1 MLLKDRPSLCNKGV
15 SDMNIAQG
23 LAHARKVFGTHEA
36 VTCGEI
42 HYTWNDFDQRT
53 DALARGLA
61 ALDVQRGDR
70 VAVLML
76 NCHRYLELYYACAR
90 MGAVIV
96 PLNIRLARPEIV
108 FILNDS
114 ESKVLV
120 VDKTFAGHITG
131 RDTTPTVSH
140 IVYIGDETP
149 LGMIHYD
156 DVVSKGATMQESV
169 DQEMDDNDL
178 SGLFYT
184 GGTTGRAKGVMLSHK
199 NVMSNATNITIAA
212 GYSQRDVYLHAAP
225 MFHLADIASTFSVTM
240 LGARHVFNPLFN
252 PVQVL
257 EAIQREKVT
266 ATLLVPTMINVVLN
280 HPNVDN
286 YDVSSLRRII
296 YGASPMP
303 VELLK
308 QGIRK
313 WGQIF
318 AQGYGMTE
326 TAPVLTLLEPW
337 DHIIEGTPEQMRRL
351 SSCGK
356 EVLGTEVRVVN
367 AQEEDVQ
374 PGEIGEII
382 ARGPNVMMGYWHM
395 PEATAA
401 AIVDG
406 WMHTGDLATVDEEN
420 YIYIVDRAKDM
431 IISGG
436 ENIYSVEVENAL
448 YTHPA
453 VLEVAV
459 IGIPDEQWGEAVHAI
474 VVCKP
479 GMSVSDEALI
489 AHARTL
495 IAGYKVPR
503 SIEFM
508 PEALPKSGAGK
519 ILKRDLREKYWAGKS
534 RNVN

>member
-1 MLLKDRPSLCNKGV
+1 
-15 SDMNIAQG
+15 MNIAQG
-23 LAHARKVFGTHEA
+23 LAHSKKNSGTRQA
-36 VTCGEI
+36 VVCGETR
-42 HYTWNDFDQRT
+42 YTWEEFDQRT

-61 ALDVQRGDR
+61 SIGVVRGDR

-96 PLNIRLARPEIV
+96 PLNIRLARLEIV

-120 VDKTFAGHITG
+120 VDKTFAAHATG
-131 RDTTPTVSH
+131 RDTFPTVEG
-140 IVYIGDETP
+140 IVYCGNETP
-149 LGMIHYD
+149 EGMINYD
-156 DVVSKGATMQESV
+156 DVISKGSHMQENV
-169 DQEMDDNDL
+169 DQEMEDDDL
-178 SGLFYT
+178 AGLFYT

-199 NVMSNATNITIAA
+199 NVMSNAINTIIALSFM
-212 GYSQRDVYLHAAP
+212 SQDRWLHAAP
-225 MFHLADIASTFSVTM
+225 MFHLADLGATFGLSM
-240 LGARHVFNPLFN
+240 LGACHVFIPMFQ
-252 PVQVL
+252 PEQVL
-257 EAIQREKVT
+257 QVIQNEKVT
-266 ATLLVPTMINVVLN
+266 VTVLVPTMVNSVLN
-280 HPNVDN
+280 HPDVDN
-286 YDVSSLRRII
+286 YDLSSLRRLV

-308 QGIRK
+308 QGLQK

-318 AQGYGMTE
+318 MQGYGMTE
-326 TAPVLTLLEPW
+326 TSPLLTVLDSA
-337 DHIIEGTPEQMRRL
+337 DHILDGTPEQVRRL

-356 EVLGTEVRVVN
+356 EILGVEVRVVN
-367 AQEEDVQ
+367 IEGEDIH

-382 ARGPNVMMGYWHM
+382 ASGPNVMMGYWRM
-395 PEATAA
+395 PEATSA
-401 AIVDG
+401 AIVEG
-406 WMHTGDLATVDEEN
+406 WMHTGDLATIDEEN

-436 ENIYSVEVENAL
+436 ENVYSVEVENAL

-459 IGIPDEQWGEAVHAI
+459 IGIPDETWGEVVHAV

-479 GMSVSDEALI
+479 GMQVTGDELI
-489 AHARTL
+489 EHSRSQ

-503 SIEFM
+503 SVEFSQD
-508 PEALPKSGAGK
+508 ALPKSGAGK
-519 ILKRDLREKYWAGKS
+519 ILKRDLRDKYWEGKS

>member
-1 MLLKDRPSLCNKGV
+1 
-15 SDMNIAQG
+15 MNIAQG
-23 LAHARKVFGTHEA
+23 LAHAKKIAGTRQA
-36 VTCGEI
+36 VACGGTR
-42 HYTWNDFDQRT
+42 YTWEEFDQRT

-61 ALDVQRGDR
+61 ALGVVRGDR

-90 MGAVIV
+90 MGAAIV

-108 FILNDS
+108 YILNDS
-114 ESKVLV
+114 ESKALV
-120 VDKTFAGHITG
+120 VDKTFAPYATG
-131 RDTTPTVSH
+131 RDTFPTVES
-140 IVYIGDETP
+140 IVYCGDATP
-149 LGMIHYD
+149 EGMINYD
-156 DVVSKGATMQESV
+156 DVVSKGSHMLESV
-169 DQEMDDNDL
+169 DQAMEDDEL
-178 SGLFYT
+178 AGLFYT

-199 NVMSNATNITIAA
+199 NVMSNAIHALI
-212 GYSQRDVYLHAAP
+212 SVSFSDQDKWLHAAP
-225 MFHLADIASTFSVTM
+225 MFHLADVGAIFGLTM
-240 LGARHVFNPLFN
+240 LGACHVFIPMFN
-252 PVQVL
+252 AEHVL
-257 EAIQREKVT
+257 QAIQNDKVT
-266 ATLLVPTMINVVLN
+266 STVLVPTMFNAVLN
-280 HPNVDN
+280 HPDVDN
-286 YDVSSLRRII
+286 YELSSLRRLV

-308 QGIRK
+308 QGLQK

-326 TAPVLTLLEPW
+326 TSPLLTVLDPA
-337 DHIIEGTPEQMRRL
+337 DHILDGTPEQVRRL

-356 EVLGTEVRVVN
+356 EVLGVEVRVVN
-367 AQEEDVQ
+367 IEGEDVH

-382 ARGPNVMMGYWHM
+382 ARGPNVMLGYWRM
-395 PEATAA
+395 PEATDA

-406 WMHTGDLATVDEEN
+406 WMHTGDLATIDEEN

-459 IGIPDEQWGEAVHAI
+459 IGIPDDVWGEAVHAV

-479 GMSVSDEALI
+479 GMQATGDELI

-495 IAGYKVPR
+495 IAGFKVPR
-503 SIEFM
+503 SVEFSQD
-508 PEALPKSGAGK
+508 ALPKSGAGK
-519 ILKRDLREKYWAGKS
+519 ILKRDLRDRYWTGKS

>member
-1 MLLKDRPSLCNKGV
+1 
-15 SDMNIAQG
+15 MNIAQG
-23 LAHARKVFGTHEA
+23 LAHARKISGTHQA
-36 VTCGEI
+36 VVCGETR
-42 HYTWNDFDQRT
+42 YTWDDFDQRT

-61 ALDVQRGDR
+61 NLGVQRGDR

-90 MGAVIV
+90 MGAIIV

-114 ESKVLV
+114 ESKALV
-120 VDKTFAGHITG
+120 VDKTFAPFATG
-131 RDTTPTVSH
+131 RDTFSTVESVVFSGDGTPES
-140 IVYIGDETP
+140 
-149 LGMIHYD
+149 MINYE
-156 DVVSKGATMQESV
+156 DVVGKGSHMQESV
-169 DQEMDDNDL
+169 DQEMEDDEL
-178 SGLFYT
+178 AGLFYT

-199 NVMSNATNITIAA
+199 NIMSNAINVIVAVNFTR
-212 GYSQRDVYLHAAP
+212 QDKWLHAAP
-225 MFHLADIASTFSVTM
+225 MFHLADVGAIFGLTT
-240 LGARHVFNPLFN
+240 LGACHVFIPMFN
-252 PVQVL
+252 PVHVL
-257 EAIQREKVT
+257 QAMQNEKVT
-266 ATLLVPTMINVVLN
+266 TTVLVPTMINAVLN
-280 HPNVDN
+280 HPEVDN
-286 YDVSSLRRII
+286 YDLSSMHRLV

-308 QGIRK
+308 QGLQK

-318 AQGYGMTE
+318 IQGYGMTE
-326 TAPVLTLLEPW
+326 TSPLLTALDTE
-337 DHIIEGTPEQMRRL
+337 DHILEGTPEQVRRL

-356 EVLGTEVRVVN
+356 EVLGVEVRVVN
-367 AQEEDVQ
+367 AEGEDVH

-382 ARGPNVMMGYWHM
+382 ARGPNVMLGYWRM

-406 WMHTGDLATVDEEN
+406 WMYTGDLATVDEEN

-431 IISGG
+431 IVSGG
-436 ENIYSVEVENAL
+436 ENVYSVEVENAL

-459 IGIPDEQWGEAVHAI
+459 IGIPHEIWGEAVHAV

-479 GMSVSDEALI
+479 GMNVTGDELI
-489 AHARTL
+489 AHARTQ

-503 SIEFM
+503 SVEFSQD
-508 PEALPKSGAGK
+508 ALPKSGAGK
-519 ILKRDLREKYWAGKS
+519 ILKRDLRDKYWAGRS

>member
-1 MLLKDRPSLCNKGV
+1 
-15 SDMNIAQG
+15 MNIAQG
-23 LAHARKVFGTHEA
+23 LAHAKRVFGNREA
-36 VTCGEI
+36 ITCGETR
-42 HYTWNDFDQRT
+42 HTWNDFERRT
-53 DALARGLA
+53 DHLARGLTS
-61 ALDVQRGDR
+61 LGIQRGDR

-114 ESKVLV
+114 ESQALI
-120 VDKTFAGHITG
+120 VDKTFAPYSVG
-131 RDTTPTVSH
+131 RDTFPSVQH
-140 IVYIGDETP
+140 IIYCGDETP
-149 LGMIHYD
+149 EGMENYEQLLARGSQRPESADQMMED
-156 DVVSKGATMQESV
+156 D
-169 DQEMDDNDL
+169 DL
-178 SGLFYT
+178 SGLYYT

-199 NVMSNATNITIAA
+199 NVMSNAMNVIMATSYTD
-212 GYSQRDVYLHAAP
+212 RDVYLHSAP
-225 MFHLADIASTFSVTM
+225 MFHLADIGSAFAITM
-240 LGARHVFNPLFN
+240 VGARHVFIPMFHPLH
-252 PVQVL
+252 VL
-257 EAIQREKVT
+257 RTIQAEKVT
-266 ATLLVPTMINVVLN
+266 IALLVPTMVNMVLN
-280 HPNVDN
+280 HPDVDN
-286 YDVSSLRRII
+286 YDVSSLRRLT

-308 QGIRK
+308 QGLQK

-326 TAPVLTLLEPW
+326 TAPLLTGLDTY
-337 DHIIEGTPEQMRRL
+337 DHIVDGTPEQVRRL
-351 SSCGK
+351 ASCGK
-356 EVLGTEVRVVN
+356 EALGVEVRVVN
-367 AQEEDVQ
+367 AQGEDVR

-382 ARGPNVMMGYWHM
+382 ARGPNIMMGYWRM
-395 PEATAA
+395 PEATAD

-420 YIYIVDRAKDM
+420 YIFIIDRAKDM

-436 ENIYSVEVENAL
+436 ENVYSVEVENAL

-453 VLEVAV
+453 VLEAAV
-459 IGIPDEQWGEAVHAI
+459 IGIPAENWGESVHAV

-479 GMSVSDEALI
+479 GMSVTDEELI

-503 SIEFM
+503 SVEFLDE
-508 PEALPKSGAGK
+508 PLPKSGAGK
-519 ILKRDLREKYWAGKS
+519 ILKRELREKYWADKN
-534 RNVN
+534 RQVN

>member
-1 MLLKDRPSLCNKGV
+1 
-15 SDMNIAQG
+15 MNIAEG
-23 LAHARKVFGTHEA
+23 LAHAKKVFGTRQA
-36 VTCGEI
+36 VVCGKTR
-42 HYTWNDFDQRT
+42 YTWNDFDQRT

-61 ALDVQRGDR
+61 ALGVERGDR

-114 ESKVLV
+114 ESEVLI
-120 VDKTFAGHITG
+120 VDKTFAPHATG
-131 RDTTPTVSH
+131 RDTFPSVTNVL
-140 IVYIGDETP
+140 YNGDETP
-149 LGMIHYD
+149 QGMINYE
-156 DVVSKGATMQESV
+156 DVVSKGTQMQESV
-169 DQEMDDNDL
+169 DQAMEDDDL
-178 SGLFYT
+178 YGLFYT

-199 NVMSNATNITIAA
+199 NIASNAINVIIAA
-212 GYSQRDVYLHAAP
+212 NYTDRDVYLHTAP
-225 MFHLADIASTFSVTM
+225 MFHLADTGSTFALTM
-240 LGARHVFNPLFN
+240 LGARHVFNSMFN

-257 EAIQREKVT
+257 ETIPAEKITVI
-266 ATLLVPTMINVVLN
+266 LLVPTMINAVLN
-280 HPNVDN
+280 HPDVDKYN
-286 YDVSSLRRII
+286 LSSIRRIT

-308 QGIRK
+308 KGLQK

-318 AQGYGMTE
+318 GQGYGMTE
-326 TAPVLTLLEPW
+326 TAPLLTGLDTY
-337 DHIIEGTPEQMRRL
+337 DHIVDGTPEQVRRL
-351 SSCGK
+351 TSCGK
-356 EVLGTEVRVVN
+356 EALGVEVRVVN
-367 AQEEDVQ
+367 TDGEDVQ

-406 WMHTGDLATVDEEN
+406 WMHTGDLATVDEQN
-420 YIYIVDRAKDM
+420 YIYIKDRAKDM

-459 IGIPDEQWGEAVHAI
+459 IGIPHETWGEVVHAV

-479 GMSVSDEALI
+479 GMSASAEELI
-489 AHARTL
+489 AHARVQ

-503 SIEFM
+503 SIEFY

-534 RNVN
+534 RQVN

>member
-1 MLLKDRPSLCNKGV
+1 MHIAEGLK
-15 SDMNIAQG
+15 
-23 LAHARKVFGTHEA
+23 HAKKVAGNREA
-36 VTCGEI
+36 VVCGETR
-42 HYTWNDFDQRT
+42 YTWEVFDQRT

-61 ALDVQRGDR
+61 SLGVQRGDR

-90 MGAVIV
+90 MGAAIV

-114 ESKVLV
+114 EAKVLV
-120 VDKTFAGHITG
+120 VDKTFASYIAG
-131 RDTTPTVSH
+131 RDTVPSLETVIYNGDVTPP
-140 IVYIGDETP
+140 D
-149 LGMIHYD
+149 MINFE
-156 DVVSKGATMQESV
+156 DVVIGGSHMQETV
-169 DQEMDDNDL
+169 DQEMEDDDL
-178 SGLFYT
+178 AGLYYT

-199 NVMSNATNITIAA
+199 NVMSNAINVLMATDYN
-212 GYSQRDVYLHAAP
+212 QRDTWLHVAP
-225 MFHLADIASTFSVTM
+225 MFHLADVGSIFALT
-240 LGARHVFNPLFN
+240 LAGARHVLIPMFN

-257 EAIQREKVT
+257 EAIQNEKVT
-266 ATLLVPTMINVVLN
+266 CTVLVPTMINAVLN
-280 HPNVDN
+280 HPDADK
-286 YDVSSLRRII
+286 YDLSSMKRLV

-303 VELLK
+303 LQLLK
-308 QGIRK
+308 KGLQR

-318 AQGYGMTE
+318 SQGYGMTE
-326 TAPVLTLLEPW
+326 TAPLLTGLDTWE
-337 DHIIEGTPEQMRRL
+337 HIVDGTPEQVRRL
-351 SSCGK
+351 NSVGK
-356 EVLGTEVRVVN
+356 EAPGVEVRVVN
-367 AQEEDVQ
+367 AEGDDVQ

-382 ARGPNVMMGYWHM
+382 ARGPNVMLGYWRM

-436 ENIYSVEVENAL
+436 ENVYSVEVENAL

-453 VLEVAV
+453 VLECAV
-459 IGIPDEQWGEAVHAI
+459 IGIPHDMWGEAVHAV

-479 GMSVSDEALI
+479 GTSISEEELI
-489 AHARTL
+489 AHARTQ

-503 SIEFM
+503 SIEFQ

-534 RNVN
+534 KNVN

>member
-1 MLLKDRPSLCNKGV
+1 
-15 SDMNIAQG
+15 MNIAQG
-23 LAHARKVFGTHEA
+23 LAHAKKVFGNRQA
-36 VTCGEI
+36 IVCGNTR
-42 HYTWNDFDQRT
+42 YTWNDFDQRT

-61 ALDVQRGDR
+61 SLGVQRSDR

-76 NCHRYLELYYACAR
+76 NCHCYLELYYACAR

-120 VDKTFAGHITG
+120 VDKTFAPYATG
-131 RDTTPTVSH
+131 RDTFPTVQN
-140 IVYIGDETP
+140 IVYIGEETP
-149 LGMIHYD
+149 ESMVNYE
-156 DVVSKGATMQESV
+156 DVVSKGTHMQESV
-169 DQEMDDNDL
+169 DQVMEDDDL
-178 SGLFYT
+178 SGLYYT

-199 NVMSNATNITIAA
+199 NVVSNAMHVIMTT
-212 GYSQRDVYLHAAP
+212 GYNAQDIYLHAAP
-225 MFHLADIASTFSVTM
+225 MFHLADIASTFALTM
-240 LGARHVFNPLFN
+240 LGARHVFIPLFN

-257 EAIQREKVT
+257 QAIQDEKIT
-266 ATLLVPTMINVVLN
+266 RTLLVPTMINAVLN
-280 HPNVDN
+280 HPDVDK
-286 YDVSSLRRII
+286 YDISSLHSLI

-303 VELLK
+303 IELLK
-308 QGIRK
+308 KGLQK
-313 WGQIF
+313 WGQVF
-318 AQGYGMTE
+318 RQGYGMTE
-326 TAPVLTLLEPW
+326 TAPLLTMLDTH
-337 DHIIEGTPEQMRRL
+337 DHILEGTPEQVHHL
-351 SSCGK
+351 ASCGK
-356 EVLGTEVRVVN
+356 EVSGVEVRVVN
-367 AQEEDVQ
+367 AEGEDVK

-382 ARGPNVMMGYWHM
+382 ARGPNIMMGYWRM

-406 WMHTGDLATVDEEN
+406 WMHTGDLATIDEEN

-459 IGIPDEQWGEAVHAI
+459 IGIPDETWGEAVHAV

-479 GMSVSDEALI
+479 GMSVSADDLI
-489 AHARTL
+489 AHARTQ
-495 IAGYKVPR
+495 IAGYKAPR
-503 SIEFM
+503 SIEFAA
-508 PEALPKSGAGK
+508 EALPKSGAGK

-534 RNVN
+534 RKVN